1 MKSFSAACAITHN
14 KKWQDL
20 PKDKYLDY
28 ALIKWTSDKSKK
40 PVVASSATD
49 AELKKTQQI
58 CAKLVRKIQGKY
70 DDLFDE
76 NVKTYLF
83 NIRAYQRGLS
93 STLKAEFGP
102 AIEIAKTN
110 YKNHLILE
118 ELDTKDYP
126 TSQRLLENH
135 TDSVRR
141 QQRLQAQQLSD
152 LENIRIKYRQ
162 RIQKLAEGLKSKGLK
177 GKLQEYQQELE
188 NTSEGGENFIKYILH
203 TEEE

>member
-28 ALIKWTSDKSKK
+28 ALIKWTGGKSKK
-40 PVVASSATD
+40 PVVISSATD
-49 AELKKTQQI
+49 SELKKTQQI
-58 CAKLVRKIQGKY
+58 CVKLLRKIQSKY
-70 DDLFDE
+70 DNLFDE

-83 NIRAYQRGLS
+83 NIRVYQRGLS

-118 ELDTKDYP
+118 DLDTQKYQTP
-126 TSQRLLENH
+126 KKLLKNH
-135 TDSVRR
+135 TYCVRR
-141 QQRLQAQQLSD
+141 QQRLQAQQLSEI
-152 LENIRIKYRQ
+152 ENIRIKYRQ
-162 RIQKLAEGLKSKGLK
+162 RIQKLADGLKSKGLK
-177 GKLQEYQQELE
+177 GRIQEYQQELK
-188 NTSEGGENFIKYILH
+188 NTSEGGEHFIKYILQ